1 MTYSQAGRH
10 ADTDSL
16 WKQSG
21 VQQREEALEAFGH
34 LVNQHTF
41 IEHLLNACPV
51 PGTRAT
57 VAKI

>member
-1 MTYSQAGRH
+1 MPCSQAGRH

-21 VQQREEALEAFGH
+21 LQQREGALESFGH
-34 LVNQHTF
+34 LVNRHTF